1 MKKIIS
7 TFLGIITILNFTI
20 AQRPAGSG
28 NQQNMNA
35 GRLNGKVLD
44 KATNK
49 SIEGASVQ
57 LFGKKFDPT
66 TKKTA
71 DAILATVIIQA
82 NGDFILENLSVM
94 GKFKLVISAIG
105 YKTIEKEVSFDL
117 KMIGNNN
124 GGDPSNKM
132 GQMLNALDKDLGN
145 FLMEVDATNLGNVTV
160 TSVKN
165 LFEMGVDRK
174 IFNVDKNI
182 ISSGQMATEVMKQI
196 PSVSVDIDG
205 NVTVRNAT
213 PQIFVDGRPTTLTL
227 DQIPADIIDKIELIT
242 NPSAKF
248 DASGGNAGIINVVL
262 KKNKKTGYN
271 GGIRTG
277 VDSRGRINVGGDL
290 NVRQG
295 KLNFTLNG
303 MYNQRKSLNWT
314 NTDRLN
320 TSIIPSQVVQY
331 SEGMSKGYFAFLR
344 GGVDYVADIRNTFSL
359 NFSLNRGNF
368 NNSDDQNIDSLIN
381 SIFTSYS
388 DRITATE
395 MNMKNFG
402 SQLGYKHLFPKAGHE
417 ITADI
422 NFNSSNNR
430 NEGLFTT
437 QTYFPSGIQK
447 GNPLLQQTIGAGTN
461 KFLTFQ
467 SDYENA
473 LTSKSKLELGV
484 RMSIRDFGNNNEQFF
499 YNHTTGKYDKINSI
513 SANYNFTDKVY
524 AAYGTYSF
532 KTDKWSYQFGLR
544 AESSNYNGKIAG
556 KDSSFVVDFPIS
568 LFPSLFITNKLSD
581 KQDLQLNYS
590 RRINRPNFFQLMPFV
605 DYSDP
610 QNLNVGNAGLK
621 PEFTNSLEISYNNS
635 YKKGANFLVSAFYKQ
650 NTDLITRYQ
659 YKAVSPLNNIDSVI
673 YNTYANANSS
683 SIYGIELTNKME
695 VIKNWDMTINVNLFN
710 SKING
715 SNIQSGLSNERFS
728 WFAKWNNSIKIGK
741 DWSLQIS
748 ADYYAKT
755 VMPQEGGRGGG
766 SGGGR
771 GGFMGGGG
779 SQPTAQG
786 FILPR
791 YSFDIAIKKDWKWKD
806 GQSGSLTLSMNDF
819 ARTQLYSTETISDYF
834 SQVFDRRRDPQV
846 LRLNFSY
853 RFGKFDTGL
862 FKRKNNK
869 TSGDDGS
876 SMMGVQ

>member
-1 MKKIIS
+1 MKKNLIS
-7 TFLGIITILNFTI
+7 LVSTLFIFTI
-20 AQRPAGSG
+20 SFAQMPTGGRTGG
-28 NQQNMNA
+28 NQQNMNM
-35 GRLNGKVLD
+35 GRFNGKVLD
-44 KATNK
+44 NVTNK
-49 SIEGASVQ
+49 AVEGASVQ
-57 LFGKKFDPT
+57 LFGKKYDQK
-66 TKKTA
+66 TKKTEET
-71 DAILATVIIQA
+71 ILATVIIQA
-82 NGDFILENLSVM
+82 NGDFIIENLPVI

-105 YKTIEKEVSFDL
+105 YKTITEEVSFEIKVNGADGAD
-117 KMIGNNN
+117 KMT
-124 GGDPSNKM
+124 
-132 GQMLNALDKDLGN
+132 QMLNAIDKDLGN
-145 FLMEVDATNLGNVTV
+145 FKMELDAANLGNVTV
-160 TSVKN
+160 TAAKN

-213 PQIFVDGRPTTLTL
+213 PQVFVDGRPTTLTL

-271 GGIRTG
+271 GGLRTG
-277 VDSRGRINVGGDL
+277 VDSRGRINLGGDL

-295 KLNFTLNG
+295 KINFSLNG
-303 MYNQRKSLNWT
+303 MFNQRKSLNWT

-320 TSIIPSQVVQY
+320 NTVIPSQVVQY
-331 SEGMSKGYFAFLR
+331 SEGMNKGYFAFLR
-344 GGVDYVADIRNTFSL
+344 GGIDYVADIRNTFSL

-368 NNSDDQNIDSLIN
+368 NNTDDQNIDSTIN
-381 SIFTSYS
+381 SIFNSYS
-388 DRITATE
+388 QRNTATE
-395 MNMKNFG
+395 MNFKNFG
-402 SQLGYKHLFPKAGHE
+402 SQLSYKHLFPKVGHE
-417 ITADI
+417 ISADV
-422 NFNSSNNR
+422 NYNSSNNT
-430 NEGLFTT
+430 NEGFFNTNT
-437 QTYFPSGIQK
+437 FYPSGIQK
-447 GNPLLQQTIGAGTN
+447 GNSLLQKTLGAGTN

-467 SDYENA
+467 TDYENA
-473 LTSKSKLELGV
+473 LTEKSKLELGARV
-484 RMSIRDFGNNNEQFF
+484 AIRDFENNNEQFF
-499 YNHTTGKYDKINSI
+499 YNHATYIYDKINSI
-513 SANYNFTDKVY
+513 SANYSFTDKVY
-524 AAYGTYSF
+524 AAYGTYSI
-532 KTDKWSYQFGLR
+532 KTDKWSYQLGLR

-556 KDSSFVVDFPIS
+556 KDSSFLVDFPIS
-568 LFPSLFITNKLSD
+568 LFPSLFITNKLTD
-581 KQDLQLNYS
+581 KQDLQLNFS

-605 DYSDP
+605 DYTDP
-610 QNLNVGNAGLK
+610 QNLNVGNANLK
-621 PEFTNSLEISYNNS
+621 PEFTNSFELSYNNS
-635 YKKGANFLVSAFYKQ
+635 YKRGANFLVSAFYKY
-650 NTDLITRYQ
+650 NTNLITRYQ
-659 YKAVSPLNNIDSVI
+659 YKSVSPLNNLDSVI
-673 YNTYANANSS
+673 FNTYANANSS

-715 SNIQSGLSNERFS
+715 SNIQSDLTNESLS

-741 DWSLQIS
+741 DWSLQLS

-755 VMPQEGGRGGG
+755 VMPQEGGR
-766 SGGGR
+766 SGGR
-771 GGFMGGGG
+771 GGMMHGGT
-779 SQPTAQG
+779 QPTAQG

-819 ARTQLYSTETISDYF
+819 ARTQLYSTETMSDYF
-834 SQVFDRRRDPQV
+834 SQVYDRRRDPQV

>member
-1 MKKIIS
+1 MKKIITS
-7 TFLGIITILNFTI
+7 ILGIFAILTFTI
-20 AQRPAGSG
+20 AQKPTVGG

-35 GRLNGKVLD
+35 GRFNGKVLD
-44 KATNK
+44 NTTNK

-57 LFGKKFDPT
+57 LFEKKIDAK
-66 TKKTA
+66 TKKTTQT
-71 DAILATVIIQA
+71 ILATVIIKA
-82 NGDFILENLSVM
+82 NGDFIIENLPAM

-105 YKTIEKEVSFDL
+105 YKTIEKEVAFEL
-117 KMIGNNN
+117 KMPGNDNS
-124 GGDPSNKM
+124 GDPSNRM
-132 GQMLNALDKDLGN
+132 GQLMNALDKDLGN
-145 FLMEVDATNLGNVTV
+145 FLMEADAANLGNVTV
-160 TSVKN
+160 TSAKN

-227 DQIPADIIDKIELIT
+227 DQIPADIIDKVELIT

-277 VDSRGRINVGGDL
+277 VDSRGRINLGGDL

-320 TSIIPSQVVQY
+320 TSIIPSRVVQY
-331 SEGMSKGYFAFLR
+331 SEGMSKGYFGFLR

-381 SIFTSYS
+381 SIFASYS
-388 DRITATE
+388 DRNTSTE
-395 MNMKNFG
+395 MNFKNFG
-402 SQLGYKHLFPKAGHE
+402 TQLSYKHLFPKVGHE
-417 ITADI
+417 ITADV
-422 NFNSSNNR
+422 NYNSSNNS
-430 NEGLFTT
+430 NEGIFTT
-437 QTYFPSGIQK
+437 QTFLPNGIKK
-447 GNPLLQQTIGAGTN
+447 GNPLLQQTLGSGTN

-467 SDYENA
+467 TDYENA
-473 LTSKSKLELGV
+473 VTTKSKLELGA
-484 RMSIRDFGNNNEQFF
+484 RLAIRDFGNNNEQYF
-499 YNHTTGKYDKINSI
+499 YNHNTGNYDKINSI

-524 AAYGTYSF
+524 AAYGTFSF

-581 KQDLQLNYS
+581 KQDLQLNFS

-621 PEFTNSLEISYNNS
+621 PEFTNSFEISYSNS
-635 YKKGANFLVSAFYKQ
+635 YKQGANFLVSAFYKQ

-659 YKAVSPLNNIDSVI
+659 YKAVSPLNNADSVI
-673 YNTYANANSS
+673 YNTYVNATSS
-683 SIYGIELTNKME
+683 RIYGIELTNKMA
-695 VIKNWDMTINVNLFN
+695 VIKNWDMTVNVNLFN

-715 SNIQSGLSNERFS
+715 SNIQTGLSNERFS

-741 DWSLQIS
+741 DWSLQFS

-766 SGGGR
+766 R
-771 GGFMGGGG
+771 GGFMGGG

-786 FILPR
+786 FVLPR
-791 YSFDIAIKKDWKWKD
+791 YSFDIAIKKDWKWKN

-819 ARTQLYSTETISDYF
+819 ARTQLYSTETMSDYF
-834 SQVFDRRRDPQV
+834 SQVYDRRRDPQV